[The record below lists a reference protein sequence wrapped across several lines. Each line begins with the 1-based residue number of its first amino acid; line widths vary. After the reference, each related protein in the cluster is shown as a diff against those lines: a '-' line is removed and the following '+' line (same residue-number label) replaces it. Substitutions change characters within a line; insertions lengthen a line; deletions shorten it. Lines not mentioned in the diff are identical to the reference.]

1 MKPVILNV
9 PESMTRVRVVTLRDY
24 SEPTLKTLHKVG
36 VLHVEEGRELAP
48 VDRVAIENQQK
59 ELGELRAFVS
69 SMLSYIAEKEQVE
82 LGEDVEVIYTRPFG
96 EITREVRSL
105 YADFAELSEKTARIN
120 REKEELTEQRN
131 HLGVLSQHLDV
142 KLKDLKFSGDY
153 LFSRVFVL
161 PNEAYEGLRD
171 ELAGYL
177 FESTSAKVDG
187 ETVLYALGKM
197 SNLETVES
205 MIGGAGGEILPLPDE
220 DLTLRE
226 FLKKTEDR
234 INELEGRLAEFYD
247 GLSSRSREELRR
259 IALLRGVLVAES
271 QRLAVLAR
279 ACEAKYVT
287 LIEGW
292 VPDGNLESLITEL
305 KTNIDYVFIDTRKP
319 EPSEEP
325 PTKLKNPTA
334 MRPFQVVVNL
344 FATPRYREWDPTPI
358 VAYSFATFFGLM
370 IADVGYAVGLM
381 LFARFLMARLLG
393 GAGSEGF
400 KLFQRLI
407 YISSGV
413 ALALGLLS
421 GNYFGDI
428 YVFFGFENLG
438 LVAGVQQMLQ
448 SPLTFIIL
456 AIFIGWVH
464 INIAHITALVKAIKG
479 KNQGAVI
486 NKVGLLVIQFGAFW
500 LLRALMSIDIPSVL
514 DHIMAFPAVAPAVYN
529 AAMYGTFAG
538 VALIVFGAYRERGG
552 IGALLGVFD
561 ITGLLGDVMS
571 YSRLA
576 GVGLA
581 TFYLGQAFNIL
592 ARVISGMIPL
602 SGVAGAVVGAILA
615 VVIIVLGHAINL
627 LLGFLTGFVHSL
639 RLCFVEFLIKF
650 YEGGGIHYSPFRLRK
665 RASMLVG
672 QKP

>member
-24 SEPTLKTLHKVG
+24 SEPILKALHRVG

-48 VDRVAIENQQK
+48 VDRVAIETQQK
-59 ELGELRAFVS
+59 EVSELRAFVS
-69 SMLSYIAEKEQVE
+69 DMLSYIAEKEQVE

-120 REKEELTEQRN
+120 RDKEELTEQRN
-131 HLGVLSQHLDV
+131 HLGALSQHLDV
-142 KLKDLKFSGDY
+142 RLKDLKFSGDY

-177 FESTSAKVDG
+177 FESTSAKVGG
-187 ETVLYALGKM
+187 ETVLYALGKL
-197 SNLETVES
+197 SNLEAVES
-205 MIGGAGGEILPLPDE
+205 LIGGAGGEILPLPDE

-234 INELEGRLAEFYD
+234 INELEGRLAELYD

-319 EPSEEP
+319 ESSEEP
-325 PTKLKNPTA
+325 PTKFRNPTA
-334 MRPFQVVVNL
+334 FRPFQVVVNL

-370 IADVGYAVGLM
+370 IADVGYAVGLI

-514 DHIMAFPAVAPAVYN
+514 DHIMAFPAVAPVVYN
-529 AAMYGTFAG
+529 VAMYGTLAG